1 MTFERGNWGYFL
13 TFIVIGGILGSAMG
27 TLIVR
32 LLPSLS
38 IITQNLTSAVGF
50 NFEIVSFALRL
61 NVSAIVGMALGIVL
75 FLKA

>member
-1 MTFERGNWGYFL
+1 
-13 TFIVIGGILGSAMG
+13 MG
-27 TLIVR
+27 ALLVR

-61 NVSAIVGMALGIVL
+61 NVSAIVGMVIGVVL

>member
-13 TFIVIGGILGSAMG
+13 TFIVVGGILGSAMG
-27 TLIVR
+27 ALLVR

-61 NVSAIVGMALGIVL
+61 NVSAIVGMVIGVVL

>member
-13 TFIVIGGILGSAMG
+13 TFVVIGGILGSAMG
-27 TLIVR
+27 TLLVR

-61 NVSAIVGMALGIVL
+61 NVSAIVGMAVGIVL